1 MNVGNWAVKRARF
14 PLTKDKTAFISG
26 DRSYTYAEFNRR
38 VNRVA
43 NGLLAAGLGKGDRV
57 AGLFFNCTEFME
69 VYFACAK
76 TGFIFIPLNFRLTPV
91 ELQGIFEDTQTRA
104 FFFHSEFAGTAEEL
118 LRLYRQPMQ
127 VVAAVGAAVP
137 EFAADYEAWVAGY
150 GEEEPAVP
158 EPPDMEDPQ
167 LIMYTSGT
175 TGRAKGAVLPHRK
188 TFWNTINDSLELLF
202 DQNAVSLVS
211 IPIFHSGGLNIITT
225 PTFYIGGTIILQKFW
240 NPEEA
245 LQLIQE
251 HGVTHFGAVPTM
263 LQMMLD
269 VPSFDQYDLS
279 SLKGVGIGGAPASK
293 ELLERI
299 VDQMKVPLLLQV
311 FGCTETSIVLSCSNM
326 EKIGSAG
333 IPMFHSEVK
342 VLNEQGQEVVPG
354 SGEVGEICSRGPYVM
369 LEYWNMPEETA
380 EALKDGWFH
389 YGDLATIDEDGYFY
403 IVDRK
408 KDMIISGGENIY
420 PAEVEK
426 VLVEHPKI
434 QDVAVIG
441 MPDEKWGE
449 VGHALVLLENP
460 DDPITLEEMEA
471 YCEGKLARYKIP
483 KKITFV
489 ETIPRTL
496 TGKILK
502 KELRKQSSWWR
513 GKTAWPCSP

>member
-1 MNVGNWAVKRARF
+1 MNVGNWALKRALF

-26 DRSYTYAEFNRR
+26 DKSYTYTEFNRR

-43 NGLLAAGLGKGDRV
+43 NGLIKQGLKKGDRV
-57 AGLFFNCTEFME
+57 AVLFFNCIEFME

-76 TGFIFIPLNFRLTPV
+76 TGFIFIPLNFRLTPG
-91 ELQGIFEDTQTRA
+91 ELESIFSDTNPQA
-104 FFFHSEFAGTAEEL
+104 LYFHSEFGATVGEL
-118 LRLYRQPMQ
+118 INLYREPIG
-127 VVAAVGAAVP
+127 VLATVGEPVP
-137 EFAADYEAWVAGY
+137 EFATPYEEWISKF
-150 GEEEPAVP
+150 EEHEPEVP
-158 EPPDMEDPQ
+158 EPPDMDDPQ
-167 LIMYTSGT
+167 MIMYTSGT

-188 TFWNTINDSLELLF
+188 TFWNTFNDSLELLF
-202 DQNAVSLVS
+202 DIDSISLVS
-211 IPIFHSGGLNIITT
+211 IPIFHSGGLNIITM

-245 LQLIQE
+245 LKIIND
-251 HGVTHFGAVPTM
+251 HKVTHFGAVPTM

-269 VPSFDQYDLS
+269 VPSFSQYDLS

-293 ELLERI
+293 ELLDRI
-299 VDQMKVPLLLQV
+299 VEQMKVPLLLQV

-333 IPMFHSEVK
+333 IPMFHAEVK
-342 VLNEQGQEVVPG
+342 VLKEDGTEVEPG

-369 LEYWNMPEETA
+369 LGYWNMPEETA
-380 EALKDGWFH
+380 EAMKDGWFH
-389 YGDLATIDEDGYFY
+389 YGDLATVDEDGYVY

-426 VLVEHPKI
+426 VLSEHPKI

-441 MPDEKWGE
+441 APDEKWGE
-449 VGHALVLLENP
+449 VGHALIVLNNA
-460 DDPITLEEMEA
+460 DDPITLEEVESF
-471 YCEGKLARYKIP
+471 CEGKLARYKIP

-489 ETIPRTL
+489 ESIPRTL

-502 KELRKQSSWWR
+502 KELRKLY
-513 GKTAWPCSP
+513 A